1 MNDAT
6 ATTEATEVK
15 KVAIRPDISKM
26 VKTKSGSYHKD
37 DFIGHAL
44 DGLTLAQVKEIAEHV
59 GLDPAKYVHLNNG
72 QQRMTLGSQLRK
84 VTATGADEAKE
95 TAAATL
101 RGDIES
107 MAKEFRFV
115 NEDNIQA
122 AAEQKAIDKAKAAKA
137 KEDKEA
143 SKKAA

>member
-44 DGLTLAQVKEIAEHV
+44 DGLTLDQVKEIASGV
-59 GLDPAKYVHLNNG
+59 DLDPSKYAHLNNG
-72 QQRMTLGSQLRK
+72 QQRMTLGSSLRK
-84 VTATGADEAKE
+84 MTADGADEAKE
-95 TAAATL
+95 AVAAKVRANITAFA
-101 RGDIES
+101 DDY
-107 MAKEFRFV
+107 RFA
-115 NEDNIQA
+115 NEDAKKA

>member
-1 MNDAT
+1 MNDV
-6 ATTEATEVK
+6 TTEATEVK

-44 DGLTLAQVKEIAEHV
+44 DGLTLAQVKQIAGEV
-59 GLDPAKYVHLNNG
+59 GLDPAKYAHLNNG

-84 VTATGADEAKE
+84 ITAEGADEAKE
-95 TAAATL
+95 TAAAEL
-101 RGDIES
+101 RGTIES
-107 MAKEFRFV
+107 MADEFRFA
-115 NEDNIQA
+115 NEDEIKA

>member
-44 DGLTLAQVKEIAEHV
+44 DGLTLAQVKQIAGEV
-59 GLDPAKYVHLNNG
+59 GLDPAKYGHLNNG

-84 VTATGADEAKE
+84 ITAEGADEAKE
-95 TAAATL
+95 TAAATI

-115 NEDNIQA
+115 NEDNIEA